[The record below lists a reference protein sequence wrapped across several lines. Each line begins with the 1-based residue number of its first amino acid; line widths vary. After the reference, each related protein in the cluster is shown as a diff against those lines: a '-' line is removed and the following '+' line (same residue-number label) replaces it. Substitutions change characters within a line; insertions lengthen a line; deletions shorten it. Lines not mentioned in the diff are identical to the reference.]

1 MFGFKKLERD
11 LSLFRWDYP
20 SHKYYGNCKYG
31 IGKLVTTHNEIF
43 EGEFMDY
50 RLHGKGI
57 FINNLGIKKYEGEW
71 KNGLYRGKG
80 NLFGSDKICRGLV
93 SNNGNQIKFYSL
105 KHFNYIEPTIHHFPS
120 YQYKANENKYALS
133 DEWFDTPYKLIKL
146 CIKVIKK
153 NNLKIPENIIRSQRL
168 QIYLKN

>member
-1 MFGFKKLERD
+1 MFNVQKERD
-11 LSLFRWDYP
+11 LTEFKWINSN
-20 SHKYYGNCKYG
+20 HKYYGNCKYG

-120 YQYKANENKYALS
+120 
-133 DEWFDTPYKLIKL
+133 
-146 CIKVIKK
+146 
-153 NNLKIPENIIRSQRL
+153 
-168 QIYLKN
+168 